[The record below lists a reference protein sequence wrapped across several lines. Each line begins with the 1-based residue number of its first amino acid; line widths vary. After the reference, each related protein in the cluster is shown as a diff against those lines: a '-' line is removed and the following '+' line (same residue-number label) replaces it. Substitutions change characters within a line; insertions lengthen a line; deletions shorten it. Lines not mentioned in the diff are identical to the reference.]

1 MSKEKSKRAGRPGR
15 HEPQR
20 RARRRALQALYQ
32 WRITAQD
39 AAEII
44 GQFQEEQDFS
54 DVDSDLFESLVTGVI
69 ATHSELDEK
78 LLTYLDRPASQLD
91 IVEQAILR
99 IAAFEL
105 LRRTE
110 MPARVVLD
118 EAIDLARRFGAE
130 QGHSFINGVLD
141 QAARHWRAAE
151 LDPAGPEADG

>member
-1 MSKEKSKRAGRPGR
+1 M
-15 HEPQR
+15 
-20 RARRRALQALYQ
+20 QALYQ

-44 GQFQEEQDFS
+44 GQFREEQDFA
-54 DVDSDLFESLVTGVI
+54 DVDGALFESLVTGVI

-110 MPARVVLD
+110 VPARVVLD

-151 LDPAGPEADG
+151 LDPAGPETDG

>member
-1 MSKEKSKRAGRPGR
+1 MSRTESKRAGRPGS

-44 GQFQEEQDFS
+44 GQFREEQDFT
-54 DVDSDLFESLVTGVI
+54 DVDHVLFESLVTGVI
-69 ATHSELDEK
+69 ATHAELDEK
-78 LLTYLDRPASQLD
+78 LLTFLDRPAAQLD

-110 MPARVVLD
+110 VPARVVLD

-151 LDPAGPEADG
+151 LDPAGPETNG

>member
-1 MSKEKSKRAGRPGR
+1 MSKAEHKRGGRPGR

-44 GQFQEEQDFS
+44 GQFREEQDFA
-54 DVDSDLFESLVTGVI
+54 DVDDVLFEGLVTGVI
-69 ATHSELDEK
+69 ATHAELDEK
-78 LLTYLDRPASQLD
+78 LSSYLDRPAAQLD

-110 MPARVVLD
+110 VPARVVLD

-141 QAARHWRAAE
+141 QAARHWRALE
-151 LDPAGPEADG
+151 LDPAGAEADG

>member
-1 MSKEKSKRAGRPGR
+1 MNKEGHKRAGRPGR

-32 WRITAQD
+32 WCITAQD

-44 GQFQEEQDFS
+44 GQFREEQDFT
-54 DVDSDLFESLVTGVI
+54 DVDDDLFETLVTSVI
-69 ATHSELDEK
+69 ATHAELDEN
-78 LLTYLDRPASQLD
+78 LATYLDRPAAQLD

-110 MPARVVLD
+110 VPARVVLD

-141 QAARHWRAAE
+141 QAARQWRAVE
-151 LDPAGPEADG
+151 LDPADPELDG

>member
-1 MSKEKSKRAGRPGR
+1 MSKAENKRGGRPGR

-44 GQFQEEQDFS
+44 GQFREEQDFA
-54 DVDSDLFESLVTGVI
+54 DVDDVLFEGLVTGVI
-69 ATHSELDEK
+69 ATHAELDEK
-78 LLTYLDRPASQLD
+78 LSTYLDRPAAQLD

-110 MPARVVLD
+110 VPARVVLD

>member
-1 MSKEKSKRAGRPGR
+1 MNKSENKRAGRPSR

-44 GQFQEEQDFS
+44 GQFREEQDFA
-54 DVDSDLFESLVTGVI
+54 DVDGALFESLVTGVI

-110 MPARVVLD
+110 VPARVVLD

-151 LDPAGPEADG
+151 LDPAGPETDG